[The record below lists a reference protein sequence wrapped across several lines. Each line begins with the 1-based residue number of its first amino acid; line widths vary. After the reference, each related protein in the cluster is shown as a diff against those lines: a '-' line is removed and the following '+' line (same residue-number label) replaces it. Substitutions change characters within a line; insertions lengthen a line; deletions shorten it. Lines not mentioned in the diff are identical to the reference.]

1 MDGATDELCT
11 NCWKRTC
18 GPQPD
23 CELALQRRR
32 CINATEGLLLS
43 KPIPVSANAAFF
55 CNRYKIVD
63 GGTKVGQLH
72 PPCGNVCCLARLRP
86 SNIIL
91 NQQQCGSG
99 PNHGLNDATA

>member
-1 MDGATDELCT
+1 MVQLMSCVPAAGSA
-11 NCWKRTC
+11 RTC

-72 PPCGNVCCLARLRP
+72 PHLWHIMLPGQVEAFQYHLEPTAVWL
-86 SNIIL
+86 
-91 NQQQCGSG
+91 GSES
-99 PNHGLNDATA
+99 